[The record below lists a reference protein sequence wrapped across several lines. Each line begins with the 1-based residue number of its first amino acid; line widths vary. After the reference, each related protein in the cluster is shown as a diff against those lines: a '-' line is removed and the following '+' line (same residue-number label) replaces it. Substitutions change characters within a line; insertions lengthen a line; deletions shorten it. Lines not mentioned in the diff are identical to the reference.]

1 MFADRFSPL
10 INAFPQEADAI
21 RRVAEHFGSIELRD
35 GIRVLDVEM
44 NPGRL
49 FDVSQAGSSARFAKV
64 TTILIQAGILERKY
78 VIRSPLGPAIME
90 VDSWYDCPLSVY
102 DPLRDVTMEV
112 SDNDLE
118 TMYSVVKDGLH

>member
-10 INAFPQEADAI
+10 IKAFPQEADAI
-21 RRVAEHFGSIELRD
+21 RRVADHFGDIELRD
-35 GIRVLDVEM
+35 GARVLDVEM

-64 TTILIQAGILERKY
+64 TTILIEAGILVRRY
-78 VIRSPLGPAIME
+78 VIRSPMGPEILELA
-90 VDSWYDCPLSVY
+90 SWYDCPRSVY

-112 SDNDLE
+112 GDGDVE
-118 TMYSVVKDGLH
+118 TMYSVVKDGDH